1 MPTSFW
7 IKRIITVVTGFF
19 LLLFVV
25 YLVRGRT
32 PSTAATESAL
42 WAAIS
47 TSLFIAT
54 RLYRSRQG
62 QHCELCGDTPEAA
75 DKNECT
81 VPKSIFQ

>member
-1 MPTSFW
+1 MKPTFW
-7 IKRIITVVTGFF
+7 IKRFITVFTGVF
-19 LLLFVV
+19 LLLFIV

-62 QHCELCGDTPEAA
+62 QHCELCGDTPETAG
-75 DKNECT
+75 KVQCT
-81 VPKSIFQ
+81 LPKDPAS